1 MARPRVIGLTGGIGS
16 GKSTVAAML
25 AQLGAEVIDADQVAR
40 EVVKPGLPVFED
52 IVREFGREV
61 LQPDGTLDRKRLGA
75 RVFADPG
82 ARRRLEAI
90 THPRIAAE
98 TVRRVTEAGVRGIEI
113 VIYEATLLVEN
124 QIHETL
130 DGLIVVTAAPSE
142 QIARVAARDG
152 LSRAEVEQRMAA
164 QLPMEKKLAVA
175 NWVIHNDG
183 ALADTR
189 RQVEALWR
197 TLRRQA

>member
-40 EVVKPGLPVFED
+40 EVVKPGLPAFED

>member
-40 EVVKPGLPVFED
+40 EVVKPGLPGFED

-98 TVRRVTEAGVRGIEI
+98 TVRRVTEAGARGIEI

-124 QIHETL
+124 KIHETL

-175 NWVIHNDG
+175 DWVIHNDG
-183 ALADTR
+183 ALAETR

>member
-90 THPRIAAE
+90 THPRIAME
-98 TVRRVTEAGVRGIEI
+98 TQRRIGASKAPVV
-113 VIYEATLLVEN
+113 VYEATLLVEN
-124 QIHETL
+124 GIHKAM
-130 DGLIVVTAAPSE
+130 DGLIVVTAPE
-142 QIARVAARDG
+142 TQQVARVVARDG
-152 LSRAEVEQRMAA
+152 LAADEVERRLAA
-164 QLPMEKKLAVA
+164 QLPAAKKAA
-175 NWVIHNDG
+175 EADWVVKNEG
-183 ALADTR
+183 SLADLQ
-189 RQVEALWR
+189 RQVEAVWKELHEG
-197 TLRRQA
+197 